1 MQWFLAILILPY
13 LVLILIIYK
22 GLLKIKPFTAA
33 SPASVKVSV
42 VIACR
47 NEQHNLTQL
56 LRDLNNQEYVT
67 SLLEII
73 IVDDNSSDET
83 FNVASSFRN
92 KFRFTVLKN
101 TGTGK
106 KQALRT
112 GIRASSGELIITT
125 DADCRAGKSW
135 IAAIASFYERN
146 KPDLIICPVKTKGGT
161 GFLSRFA
168 ELEFLSLQGITAGTA
183 LLKKAI
189 MCNGAN
195 LAFTRETY
203 DKHSPYLHDEIVSG
217 DDIFLLQSVKKKG
230 GTNIAWLESEDAMV
244 VTAIPGSLRK
254 LLRQRKRWLSKWPAY
269 NDPFTIL
276 VGIVTFVTIFTQ
288 AALCVASLTNIRYF
302 PVTILVLILKSIP
315 DYLLLK
321 NTTSRYGSNPLMKWF
336 IPSQLVYPFYVI
348 TVAVISLFGNK
359 KNKLS
364 FPSPKGT

>member
-1 MQWFLAILILPY
+1 MHWFLAILFLPY

-33 SPASVKVSV
+33 SPVLIKVSV

-47 NEQHNLTQL
+47 NEQDNLPKI
-56 LRDLNNQEYVT
+56 LRDLDNQEYHT

-92 KFRFTVLKN
+92 KFRLTVLKN

-112 GIRASSGELIITT
+112 GIRASSGDLIITT
-125 DADCRAGKSW
+125 DADCRAGKRW
-135 IAAIASFYERN
+135 IATIASFYEIH
-146 KPDLIICPVKTKGGT
+146 KPDLILCPVRAEGGT
-161 GFLSRFA
+161 GFFGQFT

-195 LAFTRETY
+195 LSFTRETY
-203 DKHSPYLHDEIVSG
+203 DKHSPYLHDEIASG
-217 DDIFLLQSVKKKG
+217 DDIFLLHSIKKVA
-230 GTNIAWLESEDAMV
+230 GTNIEWLESEEAMV
-244 VTAIPGSLRK
+244 LTAIPGSLK
-254 LLRQRKRWLSKWPAY
+254 KFLRQRKRWISKWTDY
-269 NDPFTIL
+269 KDSFTIL
-276 VGIVTFVTIFTQ
+276 VGIVTFVTILAQ
-288 AALCVASLTNIRYF
+288 SALCVASLTNIRF
-302 PVTILVLILKSIP
+302 LTVTMLVFILKSIP

-321 NTTSRYGSNPLMKWF
+321 NTTSRYGRNLLMKWF

-359 KNKLS
+359 KNEVS
-364 FPSPKGT
+364 YPSPRGT